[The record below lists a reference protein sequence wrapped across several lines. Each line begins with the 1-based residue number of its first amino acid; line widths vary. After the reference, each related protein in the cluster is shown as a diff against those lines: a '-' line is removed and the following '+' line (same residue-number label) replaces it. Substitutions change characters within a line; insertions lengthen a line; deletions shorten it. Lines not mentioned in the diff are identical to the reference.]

1 MEKVEQHKA
10 RFYIGDKGR
19 VITDA
24 NEMQPGGIDQDQM
37 RLEYWMSKQI
47 GVDLMKHYPGRQWSV
62 DCDSRGQTI
71 VISCPSLS
79 QRMGYRLHMKRDNM
93 AQLLPRCRHAA
104 AEILERFNVTRG
116 RIIDPQTLEAF
127 PRDARGDAISPDGTE
142 KSAVQKFNRD
152 R

>member
-1 MEKVEQHKA
+1 
-10 RFYIGDKGR
+10 
-19 VITDA
+19 
-24 NEMQPGGIDQDQM
+24 
-37 RLEYWMSKQI
+37 MSKAENPIIDFNAPKPVESHEEKAAAVEFWIAKRI
-47 GVDLMKHYPGRQWSV
+47 GEDLVAAFPGRQWNVNV
-62 DCDSRGQTI
+62 DTRNEIIIICMPT
-71 VISCPSLS
+71 LS
-79 QRMGYRLHMKRDNM
+79 KREGYHLHMKRDNM